1 MTDVAPVKRTY
12 AKRNR
17 KALTE
22 QNVRTLKPKRLKQ
35 YLIWDEGTGA
45 ARGLAILVSP
55 TGTKSYR
62 CAYYYPGS
70 PKAHW
75 MHLGRVVEMSLA
87 QARELCNDARGKA
100 RRGEDPK
107 SDAPGN
113 SDSFSAAVESYIKH
127 EQIGRHGNKSAEQTK
142 AVMLRNC
149 AEWHS
154 HPITTIRYPEIE
166 KLLWL
171 VRDGDSENGLK
182 PRPYLA
188 NRLYSHLKA
197 FFAWCARRGV
207 VKVSPM
213 HDMERPWDKGKR
225 RERDWFKKG
234 EGDNA
239 IRALYRSADE
249 IGGNDGRFIKLML
262 LTGKR
267 KTALANML
275 WEEIDEAWFW
285 DPPPSNV
292 KNKRLH
298 GVPLPKL
305 AQRVLHPRQ
314 DNGKVFGDINLDKL
328 ERKIK
333 KASGMEDFF
342 WHGLRHLAETKTAE
356 LRDERDHP
364 LIPPHVRD
372 MLFDHSSKRGS
383 GKGYDHHDYKP
394 EMRAAMQVWAD
405 YVEQLVQTE
414 GTALLR

>member
-22 QNVRTLKPKRLKQ
+22 QNVRTLKPKRMKQ

-75 MHLGRVVEMSLA
+75 LHLGRVGEMSLA
-87 QARELCNDARGKA
+87 VARKLCNDARGAA
-100 RRGEDPK
+100 REGIDPK
-107 SDAPGN
+107 ADAASN
-113 SDSFSAAVESYIKH
+113 SDSFKAAVESYIKH
-127 EQIGRHGNKSAEQTK
+127 EQQGKNENKSAEQTQ

-149 AEWHS
+149 ADWHAR
-154 HPITTIRYPEIE
+154 PVATIRYQQIE
-166 KLLWL
+166 QLLWL
-171 VRDGDSENGLK
+171 IRDGDTENGLK

-188 NRLYSHLKA
+188 NRLYTHLKA
-197 FFAWCARRGV
+197 FFGWYAKRNQT
-207 VKVSPM
+207 VSPM
-213 HDMERPWDKGKR
+213 LNVDKPWTKEKR
-225 RERDWFKKG
+225 RERDWFKKR
-234 EGDNA
+234 EGDKA
-239 IRALYRSADE
+239 IKALWSCAGE
-249 IGGNDGRFIKLML
+249 IGGCEGRYLKLMV

-267 KTALANML
+267 KTALASML
-275 WEEIDEAWFW
+275 WQEIDETWFW
-285 DPPPSNV
+285 DPPPSEV
-292 KNKRLH
+292 RNKRLH

-314 DNGKVFGDINLDKL
+314 ANGKVFGEINLDKL

-356 LRDERDHP
+356 LRDDRDQP

-394 EMRAAMQVWAD
+394 DMRAAMQVWAG
-405 YVEQLVQTE
+405 YVERLVQSE